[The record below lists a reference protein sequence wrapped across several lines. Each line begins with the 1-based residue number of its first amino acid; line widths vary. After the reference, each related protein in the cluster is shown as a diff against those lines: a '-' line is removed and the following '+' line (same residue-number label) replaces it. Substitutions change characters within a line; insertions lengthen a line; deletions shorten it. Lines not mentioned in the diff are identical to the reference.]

1 MKSQILNTKNAKGGN
16 MKAYTIADYSNGKPK
31 SARNA
36 ANWVTPEFRLS
47 GGRCLR
53 TSPCVA
59 LRASLT
65 TCNSQLQSHAR
76 ITETFYNNWNSRKR
90 NHA

>member
-1 MKSQILNTKNAKGGN
+1 MKSQILKAKNAKGGN
-16 MKAYTIADYSNGKPK
+16 MKAYTIVDYSNGDPKP
-31 SARNA
+31 SQVRNLGY
-36 ANWVTPEFRLS
+36 W
-47 GGRCLR
+47 
-53 TSPCVA
+53 
-59 LRASLT
+59 ASLT